1 MLPFR
6 IATVEHVSRGK
17 SRVVEHFAPKMVPG
31 TVLFCWKTRK
41 KSALPTPSALV
52 ERKFVLASLLAIRR
66 VFLPPPDRQSVE
78 LVEEVVLL
86 VVILETDVTDI
97 ISTPKSGGDFWQCCH
112 HRSLERALLYDT
124 CWLLIFGVFF
134 FFFFF

>member
-1 MLPFR
+1 MCQE
-6 IATVEHVSRGK
+6 ASRGLSSY
-17 SRVVEHFAPKMVPG
+17 SRQKWSLELCCK
-31 TVLFCWKTRK
+31 KTHK

-52 ERKFVLASLLAIRR
+52 ERKFVLASFLAIRR

-97 ISTPKSGGDFWQCCH
+97 VP
-112 HRSLERALLYDT
+112 LEE
-124 CWLLIFGVFF
+124 CG
-134 FFFFF
+134 